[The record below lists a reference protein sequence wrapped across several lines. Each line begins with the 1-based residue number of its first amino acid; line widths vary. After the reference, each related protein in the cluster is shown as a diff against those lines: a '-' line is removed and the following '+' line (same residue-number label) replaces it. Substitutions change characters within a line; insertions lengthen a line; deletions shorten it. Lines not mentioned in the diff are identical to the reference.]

1 MQDFLLRLVIS
12 LVLVLAC
19 CFALFAALYAGA
31 LIVLSLSEVSE
42 DACLSGVA
50 LKSLKSAVERLILF
64 YVDFRHLFHSLH

>member
-1 MQDFLLRLVIS
+1 MQVFYYLLVVT

-50 LKSLKSAVERLILF
+50 LKSLKSAVERLVLF